1 MIRFRSSDP
10 LGRPRVAPFVAL
22 AAFGFVALGSG
33 LAATLR
39 PQQQAPGDPIPPMAL
54 DSTHVV
60 TAETLARLRERSED
74 PGRPVDWFNLGA
86 ALLLSGDW
94 EGAVEPLQRAAGTDD
109 EELERDDTY
118 DLALARALAGRP
130 PELGGQLLF
139 AEPRPMLEQAWD
151 GFRWVLLQ
159 DPSAEDARWNLELV
173 GRWLE
178 QAEDPQDAGGGG
190 GGGGGSDQADQ
201 RDAPSTPELSASEA
215 LDLLEQAAEEERDVQ
230 GRRLERNRSRD
241 PVVRRNW

>member
-1 MIRFRSSDP
+1 MTRRAKVLAGGI
-10 LGRPRVAPFVAL
+10 AAL
-22 AAFGFVALGSG
+22 L
-33 LAATLR
+33 LATIPGAVVSAM
-39 PQQQAPGDPIPPMAL
+39 QQADAEPIPPMAL

-60 TAETLARLRERSED
+60 SAEGLARLREKSEE

-86 ALLLSGDW
+86 ALLVSGDW
-94 EGAVEPLQRAAGTDD
+94 EGAVEPLQRALGTDD
-109 EELERDDTY
+109 EELERSATY

-130 PELGGQLLF
+130 AELGGQLLF
-139 AEPRPMLEQAWD
+139 EERRPLLEQAWD

-159 DPSAEDARWNLELV
+159 EPEDEDARWNLELV

-178 QAEDPQDAGGGG
+178 RDDDPQNDGGGG
-190 GGGGGSDQADQ
+190 GGGGGADNADQ
-201 RDAPSTPELSASEA
+201 QNVPSTPELSAAEA

-241 PVVRRNW
+241 PVVQRNW